1 LDFAFRQKFAAFG
14 FKAVIE
20 GHNSNLKIGLIMFIE
35 SARALIDLVEICK
48 TAAKLTEKG
57 TKDRSFEM

>member
-1 LDFAFRQKFAAFG
+1 
-14 FKAVIE
+14 
-20 GHNSNLKIGLIMFIE
+20 MFIE